1 MPRKDRPPLPSPTE
15 YLCLVRASLRNKKI
29 STVVRI
35 FQQVSFSNCLWTS
48 PRHDSHFVDS
58 FQGCKQIPTGVLE
71 SLEDEYNRAEETEE
85 DEVSE
90 AEGSLT
96 QWALTAWQ
104 LFISL
109 LLKLSYCVCHMFI
122 DTCLLSE
129 STRKA
134 RFMQHFV

>member
-29 STVVRI
+29 STVVCI
-35 FQQVSFSNCLWTS
+35 FQQVTVTVCTS

-96 QWALTAWQ
+96 Q
-104 LFISL
+104 
-109 LLKLSYCVCHMFI
+109 
-122 DTCLLSE
+122 
-129 STRKA
+129 
-134 RFMQHFV
+134 